1 MSASPSP
8 SPSPALLP
16 YAMPQAFSLGAPQ
29 RGTLEPRLPFVPP
42 TWRATP
48 STGVVSQATD
58 TAEPTEAFDALAD
71 VSVVVAPPER
81 RPDATPDATS
91 DAMPV
96 AMPVAMPDTLLE
108 EVLEAVPESEL
119 SSEAEAELTHET
131 DDEDASDSDLPWIE
145 NYLESDEERVCV
157 DAQDDVDGAEGE
169 ASLDVEPEPDIEAG
183 DAVLETRDAD
193 ASETAAHATKDE
205 VSVDDEAEDW
215 PMTDASADVAA
226 LASALPTPTP
236 TPSTALSS
244 TNGPSAVEFDVW
256 QDDEAWMDIMPALPN
271 SGTGDRTGDTS
282 WARAFAEAPAP
293 MTPPALPLGD
303 AHAAAASL
311 EAIARRLRAGEL
323 EVPGYLA
330 EQGDAAA
337 LAATLATLLG
347 ARR

>member
-16 YAMPQAFSLGAPQ
+16 YAMPQAFSLGAPR

-71 VSVVVAPPER
+71 ISVVVAPPER
-81 RPDATPDATS
+81 RPDATSDATS
-91 DAMPV
+91 D

-145 NYLESDEERVCV
+145 NYLESDEERVCA

-236 TPSTALSS
+236 TPTPSTAPSS
-244 TNGPSAVEFDVW
+244 TTGPSAAELDVW

-303 AHAAAASL
+303 VHAAAASL